1 MKIYRS
7 LDEFKRLAKAVVTIG
22 TFDGVHIGHQRIVQR
37 LSEIARTEG
46 GETVVLTFFPHPR
59 MVLQPDDNTLRL
71 LSTLSERELL
81 LEKAGVDHLI
91 IHPFSKDF
99 SRLSAVDFVR
109 DLLVTRIGLH
119 TLVIGYDHHFGRN
132 REGSHR
138 DLEEM
143 SSVYGFHLEEIP
155 PQEID
160 EVAVSSTKIRNALMT
175 GDVNIANQLL
185 GYEYMLHGK
194 VVNGDRIGRTLGFPT
209 ANLELQENYKLIPA
223 DGIYAIH
230 ADLEGESH
238 LGMLYIGNRPVL
250 GGTRKVIEAHLFEFD
265 RDIYGQYLTIRLI
278 QRIRGDKHVA
288 DLEELKT
295 LMEEDRRIATK
306 ILS

>member
-1 MKIYRS
+1 
-7 LDEFKRLAKAVVTIG
+7 
-22 TFDGVHIGHQRIVQR
+22 
-37 LSEIARTEG
+37 
-46 GETVVLTFFPHPR
+46 
-59 MVLQPDDNTLRL
+59 
-71 LSTLSERELL
+71 
-81 LEKAGVDHLI
+81 
-91 IHPFSKDF
+91 
-99 SRLSAVDFVR
+99 
-109 DLLVTRIGLH
+109 
-119 TLVIGYDHHFGRN
+119 
-132 REGSHR
+132 
-138 DLEEM
+138 
-143 SSVYGFHLEEIP
+143 
-155 PQEID
+155 
-160 EVAVSSTKIRNALMT
+160 
-175 GDVNIANQLL
+175 
-185 GYEYMLHGK
+185 
-194 VVNGDRIGRTLGFPT
+194 IGRTLGFPT